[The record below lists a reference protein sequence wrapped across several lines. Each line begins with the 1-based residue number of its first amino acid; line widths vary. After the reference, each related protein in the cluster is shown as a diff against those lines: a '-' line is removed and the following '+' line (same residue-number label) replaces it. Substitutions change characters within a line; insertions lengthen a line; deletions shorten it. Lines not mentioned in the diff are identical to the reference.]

1 MDSWYSMSTMAIK
14 VRSITAEESEILD
27 RWQRCD
33 DIIRY
38 RRARI
43 LRLSETDRR
52 CPAIAEVLA
61 LHVETVRWV
70 IKTFNEGGIEAIT
83 PQPRSGGR
91 PPGYT
96 QEVADVAKDLARQ
109 GPPDEEGRATWTLH
123 GLAKAIAARFE
134 HIDTM
139 SHEAVR
145 RLLKLRDIVYYQA
158 KQWLT
163 SPDPHYERRKRRR
176 DRLLAMA
183 RAAADGTVFWLDQ
196 SWFSRWPYRFRAW
209 AAKDAPLRV
218 AQRWSE
224 KVDTTALYAALD
236 DKSQEAFLRWAT
248 GQPNSEETVQF
259 LEALMAHCTQNGLR
273 FIVLIWDKASWH
285 TSKRTQGWI
294 RAYNRRAKEEN
305 LTRLIVCQLPTRSPW
320 LMPLEPIFGWTK
332 HQVLG
337 GRLFETVA
345 QLQAAV
351 ERYFHQR
358 IDQAKERRD
367 RDWVKAQLAPTQKS
381 VSVL

>member
-1 MDSWYSMSTMAIK
+1 MAIR

-27 RWQRCD
+27 CWQRGD
-33 DIIRY
+33 DIVRY
-38 RRARI
+38 RRARV
-43 LRLSETDRR
+43 LRLSETGWR

-61 LHVETVRWV
+61 LHPETVRWV
-70 IKTFNEGGIEAIT
+70 IKAFNEGGIEAIT

-91 PPGYT
+91 PPDYT
-96 QEVADVAKDLARQ
+96 REVADVAEDLARQ
-109 GPPDEEGRATWTLH
+109 EPPEAEGRATWTLH

-134 HIDTM
+134 QIDTM

-145 RLLKLRDIVYYQA
+145 RLLKLHNIVYYQA
-158 KQWLT
+158 KRWLT

-176 DRLLAMA
+176 DRLLAIA
-183 RAAADGTVFWLDQ
+183 RAAPDGTALWLDQ

-209 AAKDAPLRV
+209 AAKDAGLRV

-236 DKSQEAFLRWAT
+236 DESQEAFLRWST
-248 GQPNSEETVQF
+248 GQPDSEETVEF
-259 LEALMAHCTQNGLR
+259 LEALMVHCTQKGLR
-273 FIVLIWDKASWH
+273 FIVLIWDKAPWH

-294 RAYNRRAKEEN
+294 RAYNRRAKEEAR
-305 LTRLIVCQLPTRSPW
+305 TRLIVCQLPTRSPW

-337 GRLFETVA
+337 GRLFQTVA

-351 ERYFHQR
+351 ESYFHQR
-358 IDQAKERRD
+358 VAQAKERRD
-367 RDWVKAQLAPTQKS
+367 QAWVKAQPVPAQKS
-381 VSVL
+381 LSVL

>member
-1 MDSWYSMSTMAIK
+1 MTIK
-14 VRSITAEESEILD
+14 VRSITDEESEILD
-27 RWQRCD
+27 GWQRGD

-43 LRLSETDRR
+43 LRLSDADWR
-52 CPAIAEVLA
+52 CSAIAEVLA

-70 IKTFNEGGIEAIT
+70 IKAFNKGGIEAIT
-83 PQPRSGGR
+83 PRPRSGGR

-96 QEVADVAKDLARQ
+96 QEVADVALDLVRQ
-109 GPPDEEGRATWTLH
+109 EPPDQEGRATWTLH
-123 GLAKAIAARFE
+123 RLARAIASRFE
-134 HIDTM
+134 NIDTM

-209 AAKDAPLRV
+209 AAKDAQLRV

-248 GQPNSEETVQF
+248 GQPDSEETVQF

-273 FIVLIWDKASWH
+273 FIVLIWDKAPWH

-294 RAYNRRAKEEN
+294 RAYNRRAKDEN

-358 IDQAKERRD
+358 VDQAKERRD
-367 RDWVKAQLAPTQKS
+367 RDWVKAQHVPAQKS

>member
-1 MDSWYSMSTMAIK
+1 MAIK

-33 DIIRY
+33 DIVRY
-38 RRARI
+38 RRARV
-43 LRLSETDRR
+43 LRLSETGWR
-52 CPAIAEVLA
+52 CPAIAEILA

-70 IKTFNEGGIEAIT
+70 IKTFNEGGIEALT

-96 QEVADVAKDLARQ
+96 QEIADVAEDLARQ

-163 SPDPHYERRKRRR
+163 SPDPHYELRKRRR

-294 RAYNRRAKEEN
+294 RAYNRRAKEES

-337 GRLFETVA
+337 DRLFETVA

-367 RDWVKAQLAPTQKS
+367 RDWVKAQLVPTQKS

>member
-1 MDSWYSMSTMAIK
+1 MAIR

-27 RWQRCD
+27 RWQRGDNLVC
-33 DIIRY
+33 Y
-38 RRARI
+38 RRARM
-43 LRLSETDRR
+43 LRLSEADWR

-61 LHVETVRWV
+61 LQVDTVRWT

-96 QEVADVAKDLARQ
+96 QEVAEVAEDLARQ
-109 GPPDEEGRATWTLH
+109 EPPSQEGRATWTLH

-145 RLLKLRDIVYYQA
+145 RLLKLRAIAYYRA
-158 KQWLT
+158 KDWLT
-163 SPDPHYERRKRRR
+163 SPDPCYKRRKRRR

-183 RAAADGTVFWLDQ
+183 RAAPDGAAFWFDQ

-209 AAKDAPLRV
+209 AAKDHPLRV

-224 KVDTTALYAALD
+224 EVDTTALYAALD
-236 DKSQEAFLRWAT
+236 DESQEAFLHWAI

-259 LEALMAHCTQNGLR
+259 LEALMTHCTQTGLR

-285 TSKRTQGWI
+285 TSKRTRGWI
-294 RAYNRRAKEEN
+294 RAYNRRAKEEAR
-305 LTRLIVCQLPTRSPW
+305 TRLIVCQLPTRSPW
-320 LMPLEPIFGWTK
+320 LMPLESIFGWTK

-337 GRLFETVA
+337 GRLFQTVA
-345 QLQAAV
+345 QLQTAV

-358 IDQAKERRD
+358 VAQAKERRD
-367 RDWVKAQLAPTQKS
+367 RTWAKSQPVPAAKS

>member
-1 MDSWYSMSTMAIK
+1 MLTMAIR

-27 RWQRCD
+27 CWQRCD
-33 DIIRY
+33 DIVRY
-38 RRARI
+38 RRARM
-43 LRLSETDRR
+43 LRLSETGWR
-52 CPAIAEVLA
+52 CPAIAEILA
-61 LHVETVRWV
+61 LYVETVRWV

-96 QEVADVAKDLARQ
+96 QEVADVAQDLARQ
-109 GPPDEEGRATWTLH
+109 EPPDEEGRATWTLH
-123 GLAKAIAARFE
+123 RQAKAIAACFE

-145 RLLKLRDIVYYQA
+145 RLLKLRDIAYYRA

-163 SPDPHYERRKRRR
+163 SPDPHYERHKRWR
-176 DRLLAMA
+176 DRLWAMA
-183 RAAADGTVFWLDQ
+183 RSAADGAAFWLDQ
-196 SWFSRWPYRFRAW
+196 SWFSRWPYQFRAW

-224 KVDTTALYAALD
+224 EVDTTALYAALED
-236 DKSQEAFLRWAT
+236 ESQEAFLRWAT

-259 LEALMAHCTQNGLR
+259 LEELMVHCTRKGLR

-294 RAYNRRAKEEN
+294 RAYNRRAKEEAR
-305 LTRLIVCQLPTRSPW
+305 TRLIVCQLPTRSPW
-320 LMPLEPIFGWTK
+320 LMPLEPVFGWTK
-332 HQVLG
+332 HQILG
-337 GRLFETVA
+337 GRPFETVS

-351 ERYFHQR
+351 EPYFHQR
-358 IDQAKERRD
+358 VEQAKERRD
-367 RDWVKAQLAPTQKS
+367 RAWIKAQPVPAQKS

>member
-43 LRLSETDRR
+43 LRLSETDWR

-61 LHVETVRWV
+61 LHAETVRGG
-70 IKTFNEGGIEAIT
+70 IKAFNEGGIEAIT

-285 TSKRTQGWI
+285 TSKRTRGWI

>member
-1 MDSWYSMSTMAIK
+1 MAIK

>member
-1 MDSWYSMSTMAIK
+1 MAIR

-27 RWQRCD
+27 RWERGDNIVC
-33 DIIRY
+33 Y

-43 LRLSETDRR
+43 LRLSEADWR

-61 LHVETVRWV
+61 LHVETVRWT

-96 QEVADVAKDLARQ
+96 QEIADVAEDLARQ
-109 GPPDEEGRATWTLH
+109 EPPGQEGRATWTLH
-123 GLAKAIAARFE
+123 SLAKAIAARFD

-145 RLLKLRDIVYYQA
+145 RLLKLRDIAYYRA

-163 SPDPHYERRKRRR
+163 SPDPLYEQRKRRR
-176 DRLLAMA
+176 DRLLALA
-183 RAAADGTVFWLDQ
+183 RAAPDGAAYWLDQ

-209 AAKDAPLRV
+209 AAKDTPLRV

-236 DKSQEAFLRWAT
+236 DESQEAFLRWAT
-248 GQPNSEETVQF
+248 GQPDSEETVQF

-285 TSKRTQGWI
+285 TSRRTQGWI
-294 RAYNRRAKEEN
+294 RAYNRRAKEEA
-305 LTRLIVCQLPTRSPW
+305 LARLIVCQLPTRSPW

-332 HQVLG
+332 HQILG
-337 GRLFETVA
+337 GRLFQTVA

-351 ERYFHQR
+351 ESYFHQR
-358 IDQAKERRD
+358 VAQAKERRD
-367 RDWVKAQLAPTQKS
+367 QACAKAQPVPAQKS
-381 VSVL
+381 LSVL

>member
-1 MDSWYSMSTMAIK
+1 
-14 VRSITAEESEILD
+14 
-27 RWQRCD
+27 
-33 DIIRY
+33 
-38 RRARI
+38 
-43 LRLSETDRR
+43 
-52 CPAIAEVLA
+52 LA

-70 IKTFNEGGIEAIT
+70 IKAFNEGGIEAIT

-96 QEVADVAKDLARQ
+96 EEVADVAKDLARQ
-109 GPPDEEGRATWTLH
+109 GPPDAEGRATWTLH
-123 GLAKAIAARFE
+123 GLAKAIAARFQ

-145 RLLKLRDIVYYQA
+145 RLLRLRDIAYYQA
-158 KQWLT
+158 KHWLT
-163 SPDPHYERRKRRR
+163 SPDPHYKRCKRRR
-176 DRLLAMA
+176 DRLLAIA
-183 RAAADGTVFWLDQ
+183 RAAVDGTAFWLDQ

-236 DKSQEAFLRWAT
+236 DESQEGFLRWAT

-273 FIVLIWDKASWH
+273 FIILIWDKAPWH
-285 TSKRTQGWI
+285 TSKRTRSWI
-294 RAYNRRAKEEN
+294 RAYNRRAKEEAR
-305 LTRLIVCQLPTRSPW
+305 TRLIVCQLPTRSPW

-337 GRLFETVA
+337 GRLFQTVA

-351 ERYFHQR
+351 ELHFRQR
-358 IDQAKERRD
+358 VAQAKERRD
-367 RDWVKAQLAPTQKS
+367 RAWARAQPTTAEKS

>member
-1 MDSWYSMSTMAIK
+1 MAIR

-27 RWQRCD
+27 RWQRGDNLVC
-33 DIIRY
+33 Y

-43 LRLSETDRR
+43 LRLSEADWR

-61 LHVETVRWV
+61 LQVDTVRWT
-70 IKTFNEGGIEAIT
+70 IKTFNEGGMEAIT

-96 QEVADVAKDLARQ
+96 QEVAEVAEDLARQ
-109 GPPDEEGRATWTLH
+109 EPPSQEGRATWTLH

-134 HIDTM
+134 QIDTM

-145 RLLKLRDIVYYQA
+145 RLLKLRAIAYYRA
-158 KQWLT
+158 KDWLT
-163 SPDPHYERRKRRR
+163 SPDPCYKRHKRRR

-183 RAAADGTVFWLDQ
+183 RAAPDGAAFWLDQ

-209 AAKDAPLRV
+209 AAKDDPLRV

-224 KVDTTALYAALD
+224 EVDTTALYAALD
-236 DKSQEAFLRWAT
+236 DESQEAFLRWAT

-259 LEALMAHCTQNGLR
+259 LEALMAHCTQTGLR

-285 TSKRTQGWI
+285 TSKRTRGWI
-294 RAYNRRAKEEN
+294 RAYNRRAKEEAR
-305 LTRLIVCQLPTRSPW
+305 TRLIVCQLPTRSPW
-320 LMPLEPIFGWTK
+320 LMPLEPVFGWTK

-337 GRLFETVA
+337 GRLFQTVA

-351 ERYFHQR
+351 EHYFHQR
-358 IDQAKERRD
+358 VAQAKERRD
-367 RDWVKAQLAPTQKS
+367 RTWARSQPVPAAKS